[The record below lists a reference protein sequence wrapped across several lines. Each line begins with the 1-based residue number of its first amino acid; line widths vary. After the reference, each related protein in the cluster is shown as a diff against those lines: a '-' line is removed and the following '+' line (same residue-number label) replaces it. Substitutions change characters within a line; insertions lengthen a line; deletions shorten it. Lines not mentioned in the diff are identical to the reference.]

1 MKWIN
6 QLERKY
12 GKYAIHNLTLYVIF
26 GFAVVYI
33 LGMLAPELY
42 AMLTFNRT
50 LILQGQV
57 WRVFTFALT
66 GAAGIH
72 PIFIIFVL
80 MFYYNIGNSLE
91 RAWGAF
97 KFNIYI
103 LIGCILTLILGF
115 VFNMGIHAS
124 YVYTSIFLA
133 FATMFPEFTVR
144 IYFVLPVKMKWLG
157 WISGGILIITFLTGG
172 LGVKLMVFAGVLN
185 YVLFFWQAII
195 NFFKRNTTQ
204 KARKNQYKQAAAPR
218 PNKRSGAKGQVIKVS
233 FHKCEVCGK
242 TEIDDPE
249 MEFRYCS
256 KCSDSKEYCMD
267 HLFDHE
273 HK

>member
-12 GKYAIHNLTLYVIF
+12 GKYAIQNLTLYVIF
-26 GFAVVYI
+26 GFAAVYI
-33 LGMLAPELY
+33 LGWIAPELY
-42 AMLTFNRT
+42 SMLTFNRT

-57 WRVFTFALT
+57 WRIFTFTLT
-66 GAAGIH
+66 GASGIS

-80 MFYYNIGNSLE
+80 LFYYNIGNSLE

-103 LIGCILTLILGF
+103 LIGCLLTLGLGF
-115 VFNMGIHAS
+115 AFNMSISAS

-144 IYFVLPVKMKWLG
+144 IYFILPVKMKWLG
-157 WISGGILIITFLTGG
+157 WISAAFLGLTFLTGT
-172 LGVKLMVFAGVLN
+172 LGIQLMVFAGVLN
-185 YVLFFWQAII
+185 YVLFFWSTIKG
-195 NFFKRNTTQ
+195 FFKKNTSGR
-204 KARKNQYKQAAAPR
+204 ARKNQFKQAATPR
-218 PNKRSGAKGQVIKVS
+218 PRNRSGKKGEVIKVS

-242 TEIDDPE
+242 TELDDPE

-256 KCSDSKEYCMD
+256 KCTDGKEYCMD